1 MYEKAAK
8 AAKTG
13 NYILSIA
20 AAILIILMLL
30 YGGYSLWD
38 TYRIYH
44 NGFTDE
50 ELLTLKPAEKE
61 NGSDF
66 IELRRKIPNTCA
78 WLTIDDTH
86 IDYPVMQGKDDME
99 YINKNVYGDYSVSGA
114 IFLSCLN
121 KADFSDSYNLVYGH
135 NMKNGAMFG
144 DIVKFA
150 NQKYFEKH
158 KTGTLCLPE
167 KTYKIKLFACIRVN
181 ASDAMIYEP
190 ENYEKD
196 SRDSLLKYI
205 KEHAVRYREMK
216 ITSEESLIAFSTCA
230 ESETNGRVVLVGKLV
245 EKRK

>member
-44 NGFTDE
+44 NGFADE
-50 ELLTLKPAEKE
+50 ELLTLKPVE
-61 NGSDF
+61 NEEELDF

-78 WLTIDDTH
+78 WLTVDDTH
-86 IDYPVMQGKDDME
+86 IDYPVVQGKDDME
-99 YINKNVYGDYSVSGA
+99 YISKNVYGDYSVSGA

-205 KEHAVRYREMK
+205 KEHAVQYRKMK
-216 ITSEESLIAFSTCA
+216 IASEESLIAFSTCA